1 MRDMK
6 IVIIGGGKIGY
17 SLAVELANEE
27 HDIILVDNDKE
38 KVSMISETLDIMAL
52 YGNGAAIGIQRE
64 ANVDESDLLV
74 AVTGEDEVNLLAC
87 VVARKLGCKNTIAR
101 VRNREYSEQLY
112 VLKEELGL
120 SMAINPEQLAA
131 QEMYR
136 LLQIPAFLRRDTF
149 AKGKAEIVEL
159 GISAD
164 SLLCG
169 VRLMDMSKHIKTRM
183 LVCAVS
189 RGGSVFIPDG
199 QFTLNEG
206 DRIYVTAPASA
217 LVELTHELKLRSRRS
232 KDVMIIGGGKIC
244 EFLTPMLI
252 KSGTRVK
259 IIEENRARCAFLAET
274 IPDADIICA
283 DGSKQEVLKL
293 HNVGRMDAVLPL
305 TNMDEENIII
315 GMLARKLGV
324 PQLLTK
330 INRMEYAEIL
340 GDQGAD
346 SLISPKEL
354 SSHEIVRYVRAMENT
369 GGSAVITIHRLA
381 DGGAEAL
388 EFAVTPSTKNLDR
401 PLSEIK
407 LKPGI
412 LLACINRMGKI
423 IIPGGRDKMFA
434 GDTVVVVTT
443 AGREILDLNDIF
455 ARE

>member
-27 HDIILVDNDKE
+27 HDIILIDSDKE
-38 KVSMISETLDIMAL
+38 KVAQISETLDIMTL
-52 YGNGAAIGIQRE
+52 HGNGAAISTQRE
-64 ANVDESDLLV
+64 ANVSECDLLV
-74 AVTGEDEVNLLAC
+74 AVTGKDELNLLSC
-87 VVARKLGCKNTIAR
+87 ILARKLGCKNTIAR
-101 VRNREYSEQLY
+101 VRNREYTEQLY
-112 VLKEELGL
+112 VLKDELGL

-131 QEMYR
+131 EEMYR
-136 LLQIPAFLRRDTF
+136 LLQMPAFIKRETF
-149 AKGKAEIVEL
+149 ANGRAEIVEL
-159 GISAD
+159 GVAAD
-164 SLLCG
+164 SVLCG
-169 VRLMDMSKHIKTRM
+169 IRLMDMSKHIRTRM

-189 RGGSVFIPDG
+189 RGGRVFIPDG
-199 QFTLNEG
+199 QFVLNEG

-217 LVELTHELKLRSRRS
+217 LAELIHELRLRSKRS
-232 KDVMIIGGGKIC
+232 KDVLMIGGGRIC

-259 IIEENRARCAFLAET
+259 IIEIDRRRCEYLAEAL
-274 IPDADIICA
+274 PEASIICA
-283 DGSKQEVLKL
+283 DGSKQAVLKM
-293 HNVGRMDAVLPL
+293 HNIEKMDAVLPM

-315 GMLARKLGV
+315 GMLARKSGV

-330 INRMEYAEIL
+330 INRTEYAEIL
-340 GDQGAD
+340 GDRGSD
-346 SLISPKEL
+346 SLISPKQI

-381 DGGAEAL
+381 EGGAEAL
-388 EFAVTPSTKNLDR
+388 EFAVTPATKHLGTALMD
-401 PLSEIK
+401 IK

-412 LLACINRMGKI
+412 LLACINHMGRI
-423 IIPGGRDKMFA
+423 IIPGGRDIMSA

-443 AGREILDLNDIF
+443 AGRQVLDLNDIF